1 MCGKRK
7 RRKRATTVVGSSRYK
22 ICGGKGTPGGNMV
35 MMILNEGINMRVN
48 WKKIA
53 SIYAIFFTFAIIIMI
68 IIIRSSWPQTDRDR
82 TGKET

>member
-7 RRKRATTVVGSSRYK
+7 RRKRATRYK

-48 WKKIA
+48 WKKTCLNLCKFIT
-53 SIYAIFFTFAIIIMI
+53 FTIIIMI

>member
-1 MCGKRK
+1 MEKEKEEKGRLGIKY
-7 RRKRATTVVGSSRYK
+7 VGE
-22 ICGGKGTPGGNMV
+22 KGTPGGNMV

-53 SIYAIFFTFAIIIMI
+53 SIYANFFTFAIIIMI